1 MPCYRDGK
9 LLVQEFHAA
18 AKDGRPRG
26 KRDSRLQLGR
36 DLFRHMAG
44 KVLRGKLHAAVV
56 TGGSVQTDNV
66 AIDPVLQI
74 CLAVPIILFVQRIP
88 CWGRAPKMTLM
99 FHFLP
104 PNDLLWHRSNSPG
117 VPSLKHWQEPCQ
129 QVQGRW
135 LLFFGL
141 AGLTQARCNAP
152 MFFRRLIAWFWPT
165 RPLPPRK
172 APGPMGNRTALD
184 LDEFGRLLSTGK
196 AEDLK
201 KIARDLGQQEAVPEV
216 RR

>member
-1 MPCYRDGK
+1 
-9 LLVQEFHAA
+9 VAA
-18 AKDGRPRG
+18 
-26 KRDSRLQLGR
+26 L
-36 DLFRHMAG
+36 
-44 KVLRGKLHAAVV
+44 
-56 TGGSVQTDNV
+56 
-66 AIDPVLQI
+66 
-74 CLAVPIILFVQRIP
+74 
-88 CWGRAPKMTLM
+88 
-99 FHFLP
+99 
-104 PNDLLWHRSNSPG
+104 
-117 VPSLKHWQEPCQ
+117 
-129 QVQGRW
+129 
-135 LLFFGL
+135 FGL